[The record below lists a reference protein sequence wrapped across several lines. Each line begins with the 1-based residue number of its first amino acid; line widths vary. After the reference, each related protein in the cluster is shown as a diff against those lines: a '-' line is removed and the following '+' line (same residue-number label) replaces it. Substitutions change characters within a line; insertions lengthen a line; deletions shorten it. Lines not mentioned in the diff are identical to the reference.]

1 MYWYYFYCIILL
13 LIIFISIMFI
23 LQKGCVK
30 LKDKK
35 IYFNIILTVV
45 ISYILIKFIDNYN
58 YFFGIVKLLF
68 SLLTPF
74 VIAFILA
81 YILSPIVN
89 LLERTLKTK
98 RIVSLLITYG
108 FFIALIGA
116 SLVYTVP
123 IIIANVSEII
133 NQLPDYAIQ
142 TQDFLFKLGDSL
154 KNVDPNTLK
163 DIGDKIMSAIPDIS
177 NLLIGSLGNIFNTTF
192 SIGKFIIQ
200 FVLAIVICFY
210 ILLEKEKFLSF
221 SKKSVYVLLGRKF
234 ARLLLEVCSILNT
247 NIGKYFSSKIL
258 DSAIVGVLSAIGLY
272 FIGARYALLFGTLIG
287 FMNLIPYIGPFLS
300 MGGAA
305 LLNLFYSPKIA
316 LFSLIYLF
324 IVQQVEVA
332 VIEPKIV
339 GGQLD
344 MSPFLTIL
352 AVTIGGGFFGI
363 PGMILSVPVLGVIK
377 IYITKY
383 IEAKSKNFEEFN

>member
-1 MYWYYFYCIILL
+1 M
-13 LIIFISIMFI
+13 
-23 LQKGCVK
+23 
-30 LKDKK
+30 KDKK

-45 ISYILIKFIDNYN
+45 ISYILIKFIDNYH
-58 YFFGIVKLLF
+58 YFFGLVKLLF

-352 AVTIGGGFFGI
+352 AVTIGGGLFGI

-377 IYITKY
+377 IYINKY

>member
-1 MYWYYFYCIILL
+1 
-13 LIIFISIMFI
+13 MFI